1 MKRLARIVAL
11 AALNPILVAGVAQAA
26 LRLGNDKPN
35 TFRGTLG
42 DNKGQDVFF
51 GLGAGDTL
59 VGTSAADQLAGGSDP
74 DRLEGNDGN
83 DNLDG
88 GARGEQ
94 DLHGKQLRLRLRQ
107 GWRQGRGQLQR
118 PGQLQDRQTVS
129 PAGLC

>member
-1 MKRLARIVAL
+1 MSEEKGMKRLARIVAL
-11 AALNPILVAGVAQAA
+11 GALISILAAGVAQAA
-26 LRLGNDKPN
+26 LRFGNDKPN

-42 DNKGQDVFF
+42 DNKGQATFF

-94 DLHGKQLRLRLRQ
+94 DLHGK
-107 GWRQGRGQLQR
+107 
-118 PGQLQDRQTVS
+118 
-129 PAGLC
+129 